1 MLNRQNSLRAVEGL
15 TAWLRQAVLWVPA
28 AANLCNPPPSLHK
41 FIQRTGVSEGQ
52 EGFSILPK
60 ETSAGRWV
68 GLGIEPLTFG
78 LEDDHS
84 TPQPHP

>member
-15 TAWLRQAVLWVPA
+15 AAWLRQAELWVPA

-52 EGFSILPK
+52 EG
-60 ETSAGRWV
+60 ESARAV
-68 GLGIEPLTFG
+68 GASG
-78 LEDDHS
+78 LKDLMYTGGSRELLVPDRACHW
-84 TPQPHP
+84 